1 MQTIIDIIRHLAL
14 HDTAVWLAL
23 TYIAVVLA
31 MAVDFVAGVRKAHQA
46 GVATTSR
53 GFKMTTEKATK
64 YFLPMLCLSCIDII
78 TSVVLPAPFFTI
90 LMGGFNIFC
99 EWKSVLESTHDKQE
113 LRDKAHTFN
122 VIVKNKDDIAAIVM
136 QAMELMDRY
145 KGCDGRMHELPT
157 HTVTHNERVKEMF
170 ISSIDVHHSV
180 TMDTELTSHEAR
192 AVFQASFP
200 NAIEVK
206 DILVSECRLRGDSQ
220 QSELRFDAPVYGVP
234 HQRFPHY
241 YAIDG
246 EGIIRFISNGE
257 PVDESDINLAED
269 SETAPELV
277 AFFQRTLDSI
287 ADELTPKLWLFFV
300 THVTRLDFHLEFT
313 MVEKH
318 LCVIDRGKQIYDAG
332 VLTPVS
338 ASMV

>member
-1 MQTIIDIIRHLAL
+1 MKTKK
-14 HDTAVWLAL
+14 
-23 TYIAVVLA
+23 VLNIKPQE
-31 MAVDFVAGVRKAHQA
+31 VC
-46 GVATTSR
+46 
-53 GFKMTTEKATK
+53 E
-64 YFLPMLCLSCIDII
+64 
-78 TSVVLPAPFFTI
+78 
-90 LMGGFNIFC
+90 GG
-99 EWKSVLESTHDKQE
+99 EHYV
-113 LRDKAHTFN
+113 
-122 VIVKNKDDIAAIVM
+122 
-136 QAMELMDRY
+136 RY

-206 DILVSECRLRGDSQ
+206 DILVSDCRLRGDSQ

-234 HQRFPHY
+234 HQRFPHF

-246 EGIIRFISNGE
+246 EGVIRFISNGE

-269 SETAPELV
+269 RETAPELV

-287 ADELTPKLWLFFV
+287 AADLTPERLLYFI
-300 THVTRLDFHLEFT
+300 THLTRINLQMEFEL
-313 MVEKH
+313 VEKH
-318 LCVIDRGKQIYDAG
+318 LYVCDRKKRTYDVG
-332 VLTPVS
+332 VLTPVTIQTH
-338 ASMV
+338 

>member
-1 MQTIIDIIRHLAL
+1 MKTKK
-14 HDTAVWLAL
+14 
-23 TYIAVVLA
+23 VLNIKPQE
-31 MAVDFVAGVRKAHQA
+31 VC
-46 GVATTSR
+46 
-53 GFKMTTEKATK
+53 E
-64 YFLPMLCLSCIDII
+64 
-78 TSVVLPAPFFTI
+78 
-90 LMGGFNIFC
+90 GG
-99 EWKSVLESTHDKQE
+99 EHYV
-113 LRDKAHTFN
+113 
-122 VIVKNKDDIAAIVM
+122 
-136 QAMELMDRY
+136 RY

-180 TMDTELTSHEAR
+180 IMDAELTSTEAR

-206 DILVSECRLRGDSQ
+206 DISIADCRLRGDSQ

-234 HQRFPHY
+234 QQRFPHL

-269 SETAPELV
+269 RETAPELV

-287 ADELTPKLWLFFV
+287 AGELTPKLWLFFV

>member
-113 LRDKAHTFN
+113 LRTARQGAHLQRHRQEQGRHRRHRHAGHGT
-122 VIVKNKDDIAAIVM
+122 DGAQEAA
-136 QAMELMDRY
+136 
-145 KGCDGRMHELPT
+145 
-157 HTVTHNERVKEMF
+157 
-170 ISSIDVHHSV
+170 
-180 TMDTELTSHEAR
+180 
-192 AVFQASFP
+192 
-200 NAIEVK
+200 
-206 DILVSECRLRGDSQ
+206 
-220 QSELRFDAPVYGVP
+220 
-234 HQRFPHY
+234 
-241 YAIDG
+241 
-246 EGIIRFISNGE
+246 GI
-257 PVDESDINLAED
+257 
-269 SETAPELV
+269 
-277 AFFQRTLDSI
+277 Q
-287 ADELTPKLWLFFV
+287 
-300 THVTRLDFHLEFT
+300 
-313 MVEKH
+313 
-318 LCVIDRGKQIYDAG
+318 
-332 VLTPVS
+332 
-338 ASMV
+338 

>member
-136 QAMELMDRY
+136 QAMELM
-145 KGCDGRMHELPT
+145 
-157 HTVTHNERVKEMF
+157 ERKKQLE
-170 ISSIDVHHSV
+170 SSDQNRINQPY
-180 TMDTELTSHEAR
+180 TNT
-192 AVFQASFP
+192 QQ
-200 NAIEVK
+200 IE
-206 DILVSECRLRGDSQ
+206 D
-220 QSELRFDAPVYGVP
+220 Y
-234 HQRFPHY
+234 
-241 YAIDG
+241 
-246 EGIIRFISNGE
+246 
-257 PVDESDINLAED
+257 ED
-269 SETAPELV
+269 
-277 AFFQRTLDSI
+277 
-287 ADELTPKLWLFFV
+287 
-300 THVTRLDFHLEFT
+300 
-313 MVEKH
+313 
-318 LCVIDRGKQIYDAG
+318 
-332 VLTPVS
+332 
-338 ASMV
+338 